1 MKTPNVQ
8 PAYAEA
14 SAWHALN
21 SQSIREQVSN
31 IGALS
36 GRTCAFL

>member
-1 MKTPNVQ
+1 MKTLNVQ

-31 IGALS
+31 IEALS